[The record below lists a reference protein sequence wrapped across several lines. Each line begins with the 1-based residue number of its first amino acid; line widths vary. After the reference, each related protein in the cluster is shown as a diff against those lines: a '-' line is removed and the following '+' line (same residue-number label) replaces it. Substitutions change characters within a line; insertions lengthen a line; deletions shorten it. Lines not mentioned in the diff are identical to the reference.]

1 MQKNIIRILCLAL
14 VLTLCFP
21 MVACDSLGGKF
32 GQLILDLLKG
42 NVLELPEDI
51 DPETLLPETL
61 LPETMFPQTNAPA
74 TQPPRTEVPE
84 TEAPE
89 TEIPETKPPK
99 TEPPVTTEPPTTE
112 PPVIEPDPVLTHI
125 TFDELDVWIDIDTD
139 TTNSRNSA
147 GSIFAPGSYLSWD
160 KIANIEDYHVA
171 YLRVWG
177 WAAFYAEQTG
187 EFGYRIDNQ
196 EPVYSLDFTVEGEQA
211 VIDAAWS
218 TGGKS
223 GSRMKIMIPVRDLSG
238 EHAIQILVRDA
249 VGTVEVV
256 SEFTLN
262 KAEDPYAPVFFVPAA
277 DMASSIL
284 GSPDIVDA
292 VMSADNSYI
301 TITTGTIGDPYYQL
315 PMINGKG
322 YVASYVA
329 IKYRTSSSVTSGEVF
344 IGSGAGPCGQGD
356 HIRFDLIPDGRWHIA
371 ILDLAQAPA
380 VVDGVINY
388 LRYDPTCIG
397 RDNVIDLAYIAA
409 FSSAE
414 AVEIYDERFDEIH
427 IDFLSIPTSQ
437 WTVSGHCQ
445 EVVGQDGHNLS
456 AIVAAGGVE
465 SGALLHQGYIGLG
478 EIDLSQFS
486 KMIVYYG
493 NDGSDVTIDR
503 YSNSANNRII
513 VTSADQSMTN
523 SPTEDIILAA
533 TTYTELGWDV
543 KPLEIDLTGVDYHG
557 PVFVTYD
564 TLPGNFMLISSVV
577 LIYNDT
583 SAN

>member
-84 TEAPE
+84 TEVPETEVPE
-89 TEIPETKPPK
+89 TEIPETQPPK

-112 PPVIEPDPVLTHI
+112 PPVIEPDPVLTYLS
-125 TFDELDVWIDIDTD
+125 FDELDAWIDG
-139 TTNSRNSA
+139 SRVDAFFTPGLA
-147 GSIFAPGSYLSWD
+147 GRWNG
-160 KIANIEDYHVA
+160 KANVYDYNVE
-171 YLRVWG
+171 YIQYIG
-177 WAAFYAEQTG
+177 WAAFYAESVGT
-187 EFGYRIDNQ
+187 FGYQIDDN
-196 EPVYSLDFTVEGEQA
+196 EPVYSDDFTAPTEQA
-211 VIDAAWS
+211 VIEVS
-218 TGGKS
+218 QQLGGKT
-223 GSRMKIMIPVRDLSG
+223 GSRMAIAIPVRDLSG
-238 EHAIQILVRDA
+238 EHTIKTLVMDA
-249 VGTVEVV
+249 YGTVEVLT
-256 SEFTLN
+256 EFTLN

-277 DMASSIL
+277 DMASSIP

-301 TITTGTIGDPYYQL
+301 TITTGEIGDPWFQL

-329 IKYRTSSSVTSGEVF
+329 IKYRTSSPSATRGEVY

-577 LIYNDT
+577 LIYNNT